1 LDKTKPLAFV
11 LPAFPTGAETALE
24 VVAAGAGLATIGIA
38 GGNTGCPKL
47 GSAAGRTAGGTEN
60 VDVVAGTLLL
70 VEGRDEV
77 LAHAEEDADEELAP
91 VGEGGCEGKGEMTSP
106 SGERKLLK
114 RGD

>member
-1 LDKTKPLAFV
+1 MGV
-11 LPAFPTGAETALE
+11 ERNE
-24 VVAAGAGLATIGIA
+24 
-38 GGNTGCPKL
+38 GCPKL
-47 GSAAGRTAGGTEN
+47 GRAAGEMAGGSAA
-60 VDVVAGTLLL
+60 VWLL

-77 LAHAEEDADEELAP
+77 LAHAEEDAEEELAA